1 MAYQNHILW
10 KSVGLIMN
18 ESKNANEEQNANNDQ
33 NLNDTNSIDEDTKK
47 DWLYSLSKSI
57 LFICNNKGIMI

>member
-1 MAYQNHILW
+1 MPTFSFALLSKISMPN
-10 KSVGLIMN
+10 GLASAPIAVKGRN

-47 DWLYSLSKSI
+47 D
-57 LFICNNKGIMI
+57 